1 MKAVKFGQTALSH
14 LRFLEITNGDNSM
27 KKKEVAVLIDGLR
40 RLSALT
46 AEIADSLAGKEAPVN
61 NQTADAIEQEA
72 EVPQAETETQLE
84 QPAETV
90 PAKEVVPAKVYSFE
104 EVRGILADR
113 ARAGFREE
121 IKAMLNAHGAKQLS
135 EITDPAVLA
144 SLVAEAEAFG
154 NG

>member
-1 MKAVKFGQTALSH
+1 
-14 LRFLEITNGDNSM
+14 M
-27 KKKEVAVLIDGLR
+27 KKKELAVLVDGLR

-46 AEIADSLAGKEAPVN
+46 AEIADTLAGKEAPVN
-61 NQTADAIEQEA
+61 NPTADVTEPEA

-90 PAKEVVPAKVYSFE
+90 SDVSTEEVPPAKVYSFE
-104 EVRGILADR
+104 EVRGILADK

-121 IKAMLNAHGAKQLS
+121 IKALLNSHGAKQLS

-144 SLVAEAEAFG
+144 TLVAEAEAFG

>member
-1 MKAVKFGQTALSH
+1 
-14 LRFLEITNGDNSM
+14 M

-90 PAKEVVPAKVYSFE
+90 PAEEVVPAKVYSFE

-135 EITDPAVLA
+135 EITDHAVLA

>member
-1 MKAVKFGQTALSH
+1 
-14 LRFLEITNGDNSM
+14 M

-61 NQTADAIEQEA
+61 NQTADAIEQEV

-90 PAKEVVPAKVYSFE
+90 PAEEVVPAKVYSFE

>member
-1 MKAVKFGQTALSH
+1 
-14 LRFLEITNGDNSM
+14 M
-27 KKKEVAVLIDGLR
+27 KKKELAVLIDGLR

-46 AEIADSLAGKEAPVN
+46 AEIADTLAGKEAPVN
-61 NQTADAIEQEA
+61 NPTADVTEPEA

-90 PAKEVVPAKVYSFE
+90 SDVSTEEVPPAKVYSFE
-104 EVRGILADR
+104 EVRGILADK

-121 IKAMLNAHGAKQLS
+121 IKALLNSHGAKQLS

>member
-1 MKAVKFGQTALSH
+1 
-14 LRFLEITNGDNSM
+14 M

-90 PAKEVVPAKVYSFE
+90 PAEEVVPAKVYSFE
-104 EVRGILADR
+104 DVRGILADR

>member
-1 MKAVKFGQTALSH
+1 
-14 LRFLEITNGDNSM
+14 M
-27 KKKEVAVLIDGLR
+27 KKKELAVLIDGLR

-46 AEIADSLAGKEAPVN
+46 AEIADTLAGKEAPVN
-61 NQTADAIEQEA
+61 NPTADVTEPEA

-90 PAKEVVPAKVYSFE
+90 SDVSTEEVPPAKVYSFE
-104 EVRGILADR
+104 EVRGILADK

-121 IKAMLNAHGAKQLS
+121 IKALLNSHGAKQLS
-135 EITDPAVLA
+135 EITDPTVLA
-144 SLVAEAEAFG
+144 TLVAEAEAFG

>member
-1 MKAVKFGQTALSH
+1 
-14 LRFLEITNGDNSM
+14 M
-27 KKKEVAVLIDGLR
+27 KKKELAVLIDGLR

-46 AEIADSLAGKEAPVN
+46 AEIADTLAGKEAPVN
-61 NQTADAIEQEA
+61 NQTADVIEPDA

-90 PAKEVVPAKVYSFE
+90 SDVSTEEVPPAKVYSFE
-104 EVRGILADR
+104 EVRGILADK

-121 IKAMLNAHGAKQLS
+121 IKALLNSHGAKQLS

-144 SLVAEAEAFG
+144 TLVAEAEAFG

>member
-1 MKAVKFGQTALSH
+1 
-14 LRFLEITNGDNSM
+14 M

-90 PAKEVVPAKVYSFE
+90 SDVSTEEVPPAKVYSFE
-104 EVRGILADR
+104 EVRGILADK

-121 IKAMLNAHGAKQLS
+121 IKALLNSHGAKQLS
-135 EITDPAVLA
+135 EITDPTVLA
-144 SLVAEAEAFG
+144 TLVAEAEAFG

>member
-1 MKAVKFGQTALSH
+1 
-14 LRFLEITNGDNSM
+14 M

-113 ARAGFREE
+113 AKAGFREE
-121 IKAMLNAHGAKQLS
+121 IKALLNAHGAKLLS

-144 SLVAEAEAFG
+144 TLVAEAEALG

>member
-1 MKAVKFGQTALSH
+1 
-14 LRFLEITNGDNSM
+14 M

-90 PAKEVVPAKVYSFE
+90 PAEEVVPAKVYSFE
-104 EVRGILADR
+104 EVRGILADK

-121 IKAMLNAHGAKQLS
+121 IKALLNSHGAKQLS

-144 SLVAEAEAFG
+144 TLVAEAEAFG

>member
-1 MKAVKFGQTALSH
+1 
-14 LRFLEITNGDNSM
+14 M
-27 KKKEVAVLIDGLR
+27 KKKELAVLIDGLR

-46 AEIADSLAGKEAPVN
+46 AEIADTLAGKEAPVN
-61 NQTADAIEQEA
+61 NPTADVTEQEA

-90 PAKEVVPAKVYSFE
+90 PAEEVVPAKVYSFE
-104 EVRGILADR
+104 EVRGILADK

-121 IKAMLNAHGAKQLS
+121 IKALLNSHGAKQLS

>member
-1 MKAVKFGQTALSH
+1 
-14 LRFLEITNGDNSM
+14 M

-90 PAKEVVPAKVYSFE
+90 PAEEVVPAKVYSFE

-135 EITDPAVLA
+135 EITDPTVLA
-144 SLVAEAEAFG
+144 TLVAEAEALG
-154 NG
+154 ND

>member
-1 MKAVKFGQTALSH
+1 
-14 LRFLEITNGDNSM
+14 M
-27 KKKEVAVLIDGLR
+27 KKKELAVLIDGLR

-46 AEIADSLAGKEAPVN
+46 AEIADSLAGKEAPVD
-61 NQTADAIEQEA
+61 NQTADVTESET

-90 PAKEVVPAKVYSFE
+90 SDVSTEEVPPAKVYSFE
-104 EVRGILADR
+104 EVRGILADK

-121 IKAMLNAHGAKQLS
+121 IKALLNSHGAKQLS
-135 EITDPAVLA
+135 EITDPVVLA
-144 SLVAEAEAFG
+144 SIVAEAEAFG

>member
-1 MKAVKFGQTALSH
+1 
-14 LRFLEITNGDNSM
+14 M
-27 KKKEVAVLIDGLR
+27 KKKELAVLIDGLR

-46 AEIADSLAGKEAPVN
+46 AEIADTLAGKEAPVN
-61 NQTADAIEQEA
+61 NPTADVTEQEA

-90 PAKEVVPAKVYSFE
+90 SDVSTEEVPPAKVYSFE
-104 EVRGILADR
+104 EVRGILAEK

-121 IKAMLNAHGAKQLS
+121 VKALLTSRGVKQLS
-135 EITDPAVLA
+135 EITDPVALA
-144 SLVAEAEAFG
+144 ALVTEAESIG

>member
-1 MKAVKFGQTALSH
+1 
-14 LRFLEITNGDNSM
+14 M
-27 KKKEVAVLIDGLR
+27 KKKELAVLVDGLR

-61 NQTADAIEQEA
+61 NPTADVIEPEA
-72 EVPQAETETQLE
+72 EVPQVETETQPE
-84 QPAETV
+84 TPAETV
-90 PAKEVVPAKVYSFE
+90 SDVSTEEVPPAKVYYFE
-104 EVRGILADR
+104 EVRGILADK

-121 IKAMLNAHGAKQLS
+121 IKALLNAHGAKLLS

-144 SLVAEAEAFG
+144 TLVAEAETFG

>member
-1 MKAVKFGQTALSH
+1 
-14 LRFLEITNGDNSM
+14 M
-27 KKKEVAVLIDGLR
+27 KKKELAVLIDGLR

-90 PAKEVVPAKVYSFE
+90 PAEEVVPAKVYSFE

>member
-1 MKAVKFGQTALSH
+1 
-14 LRFLEITNGDNSM
+14 M

-46 AEIADSLAGKEAPVN
+46 AEIADSLAGKEA
-61 NQTADAIEQEA
+61 

-90 PAKEVVPAKVYSFE
+90 PAEEVVPAKVYSFE

>member
-1 MKAVKFGQTALSH
+1 
-14 LRFLEITNGDNSM
+14 M
-27 KKKEVAVLIDGLR
+27 KKKELAVLIDGLR

-46 AEIADSLAGKEAPVN
+46 AEIADTLAGKEAPVN
-61 NQTADAIEQEA
+61 NQTADVIEPEA

-90 PAKEVVPAKVYSFE
+90 SDVSTEEVPPAKVYSFE
-104 EVRGILADR
+104 EVRGILADK

-121 IKAMLNAHGAKQLS
+121 IKALLNSHGAKQLS
-135 EITDPAVLA
+135 EITDPTVLA
-144 SLVAEAEAFG
+144 TLVAEAEAFG

>member
-1 MKAVKFGQTALSH
+1 
-14 LRFLEITNGDNSM
+14 M
-27 KKKEVAVLIDGLR
+27 KKKELAVLIDGLR

-46 AEIADSLAGKEAPVN
+46 AEIADTLAGKEAPVN
-61 NQTADAIEQEA
+61 NPTADVTEPEA

-90 PAKEVVPAKVYSFE
+90 PAEEVVPAKVYSFE

>member
-1 MKAVKFGQTALSH
+1 
-14 LRFLEITNGDNSM
+14 M
-27 KKKEVAVLIDGLR
+27 KKKELAVLIDGLR

-46 AEIADSLAGKEAPVN
+46 AEIANTLAGKEAPVN
-61 NQTADAIEQEA
+61 NPTADVTEPEA

-90 PAKEVVPAKVYSFE
+90 SDVSTEEVPPAKVYSFE
-104 EVRGILADR
+104 EVRGILADK

-121 IKAMLNAHGAKQLS
+121 IKALLNSHGAKQLS

-144 SLVAEAEAFG
+144 TLVAEAEAFG

>member
-1 MKAVKFGQTALSH
+1 
-14 LRFLEITNGDNSM
+14 M

-90 PAKEVVPAKVYSFE
+90 PAEEVVPAKVYSFE

-113 ARAGFREE
+113 ARSGFREE

>member
-1 MKAVKFGQTALSH
+1 
-14 LRFLEITNGDNSM
+14 M
-27 KKKEVAVLIDGLR
+27 KKKELAVLIDGLR

-46 AEIADSLAGKEAPVN
+46 AEIADTLAGKEAPVN
-61 NQTADAIEQEA
+61 NPTADVTEQEA

-90 PAKEVVPAKVYSFE
+90 SDVSTEEVPPAKVYSFE
-104 EVRGILADR
+104 EVRGILADK

-121 IKAMLNAHGAKQLS
+121 IKALLNSHGAKQLS
-135 EITDPAVLA
+135 EITDPTVLA
-144 SLVAEAEAFG
+144 TLVAEAEAFG

>member
-1 MKAVKFGQTALSH
+1 
-14 LRFLEITNGDNSM
+14 M
-27 KKKEVAVLIDGLR
+27 KKKELAVLIDGLR

-46 AEIADSLAGKEAPVN
+46 AEIADSLAGKEAPVD
-61 NQTADAIEQEA
+61 NQTADVTESET
-72 EVPQAETETQLE
+72 EVPQAETETVTLPE
-84 QPAETV
+84 TPAETV
-90 PAKEVVPAKVYSFE
+90 PAEEVVPAKVYSFE

>member
-1 MKAVKFGQTALSH
+1 
-14 LRFLEITNGDNSM
+14 M
-27 KKKEVAVLIDGLR
+27 KKKELAVLIDGLR

-46 AEIADSLAGKEAPVN
+46 AEIADTLAGKEAPVN

-90 PAKEVVPAKVYSFE
+90 SDVSTEEVPPAKVYSFE
-104 EVRGILADR
+104 EVRGILADK

-121 IKAMLNAHGAKQLS
+121 IKALLNSHGAKQLS
-135 EITDPAVLA
+135 EITDPTVLA
-144 SLVAEAEAFG
+144 TLVAEAEAFG

>member
-1 MKAVKFGQTALSH
+1 
-14 LRFLEITNGDNSM
+14 M
-27 KKKEVAVLIDGLR
+27 KKKELAVLIDGLR

-46 AEIADSLAGKEAPVN
+46 AEIADTLAGKEAPVN
-61 NQTADAIEQEA
+61 NPTADVTEQEA

-90 PAKEVVPAKVYSFE
+90 SDVSTEEVPPAKVYSFE
-104 EVRGILADR
+104 EVRGILADT

-121 IKAMLNAHGAKQLS
+121 IFALFISHGAKQLS
-135 EITDPAVLA
+135 EITDPTVLA
-144 SLVAEAEAFG
+144 TLVAEAEAFG